1 MEVERHL
8 SYTVT
13 MKRAL
18 STFLLTAF
26 IVSAF
31 PAPARA
37 ADLEVS
43 GWVPY
48 WKVSEGTKDARKHLD
63 VLTELNPFGYAV
75 KKDGKLNDL
84 SGLTKS
90 AWKKLI
96 KEAREEN
103 VEVIPTVMWSD
114 TTNIYRILSDEKL
127 REKHVKAVADMVKKG
142 KYDGVDIDYEG
153 KNAATRPYYSLFL
166 KELKSA
172 LRGKILACTTEART
186 PPESLYRTVPANLEY
201 ANDYKELDRYCD
213 RVRLMT
219 YDQQRADLKLN
230 DARSGQPYMP
240 IADPD
245 WVKKVIELALKSFDK
260 DKIMLGV
267 ATYGFEYTLTVS
279 PNWYQSYVK
288 KWSVTEEYAEDLAD
302 DLRIDPVRN
311 AAGELSFSYISTTT
325 PSVIPASIK
334 APRGTLEGNE
344 AAARALAYANATGM
358 TTTVNLLWWSDAD
371 AIADKV
377 KLAEDYGLRGISIFK
392 VDGTEDQD
400 LWDLF

>member
-1 MEVERHL
+1 MRHL
-8 SYTVT
+8 FYTKC
-13 MKRAL
+13 MKRTL
-18 STFLLTAF
+18 STFLLSAF
-26 IVSAF
+26 LVSAF
-31 PAPARA
+31 PVSTQA

-43 GWVPY
+43 GWIPY

-63 VLTELNPFGYAV
+63 ELTEINPFGYGV
-75 KKDGKLNDL
+75 KSDGKLNDL
-84 SGLTKS
+84 AGLSKS
-90 AWKKLI
+90 TWKKLF
-96 KEAREEN
+96 KEAREEDI
-103 VEVIPTVMWSD
+103 EIIPTVMWSD
-114 TTNIYRILSDEKL
+114 TANIYRILSDEKL
-127 REKHVKAVADMVKKG
+127 REKHVKAIADMVKKG

-153 KNAATRPYYSLFL
+153 KSAATRPYYSLFL
-166 KELKSA
+166 KELKST
-172 LRGKILACTTEART
+172 LRGKVLACTTEART
-186 PPESLYRTVPANLEY
+186 PPESLYRTVPATIEY

-260 DKIMLGV
+260 DKITLGV

-288 KWSVTEEYAEDLAD
+288 KWSVTDAYAKDLAD
-302 DLRIDPVRN
+302 DLHIDPLRN
-311 AAGELSFSYISTTT
+311 SAGELSFSYISTTT
-325 PSVIPASIK
+325 PSVIPSNIK
-334 APRGTLEGNE
+334 APRSTPEGNE

-358 TTTVNLLWWSDAD
+358 TTTVNLLWWSDAE
-371 AIADKV
+371 AIEDKV
-377 KLAEDYGLRGISIFK
+377 KLAKEYGLRGISIFK